1 MPPTT
6 PTADQGGLFRTVR
19 VDLNLATKPFGRARL
34 FWSLS
39 GLAAL
44 VLLLGAVGLGWS
56 YHSKRSVSPQTAQA
70 RAALDQELKQLQAEE
85 AQLMTEL
92 RQAETVDI
100 YDRSFFL
107 NQLLTRK
114 GVSWKRTFD
123 DVEQVLP
130 PRVLMMQI
138 RPEVTAEN
146 NVQLEMQVGAETWND
161 FIEFVSKLESSEVFG
176 PPNVR
181 GYNPPNENEP
191 YYRFQ
196 LTVDYDQQL

>member
-1 MPPTT
+1 M
-6 PTADQGGLFRTVR
+6 R

-39 GLAAL
+39 GLAAT
-44 VLLLGAVGLGWS
+44 VLLLCAVLLGWTYS
-56 YHSKRSVSPQTAQA
+56 SKRAVSPETAQA
-70 RAALDQELKQLQAEE
+70 RAELELQLRQLQAEE
-85 AQLMTEL
+85 TQLMTEL

-123 DVEQVLP
+123 DIEEVLP
-130 PRVLMMQI
+130 ARVLMMQV
-138 RPEVTAEN
+138 RPEVTFEN

-161 FIEFVSKLESSEVFG
+161 FIQFVSALESSEVFG

-191 YYRFQ
+191 FYRFQ

>member
-1 MPPTT
+1 M
-6 PTADQGGLFRTVR
+6 ADQGGRSRTVR
-19 VDLNLATKPFGRARL
+19 VNLNLATRPFGRARL

-39 GLAAL
+39 GLAAAML
-44 VLLLGAVGLGWS
+44 VLAAIGLGWT
-56 YHSKRSVSPQTAQA
+56 YHSKRAVTPETEQA
-70 RAALDQELKQLQAEE
+70 RLAIQQQLSQLGAEE
-85 AQLMTEL
+85 TQLTNEL
-92 RQAETVDI
+92 REAETVDV

-123 DVEQVLP
+123 DVEEVLP

-161 FIEFVSKLESSEVFG
+161 FIELVTELERSAVFQD
-176 PPNVR
+176 PNVR

-196 LTVDYDQQL
+196 LTVQYDQQL

>member
-1 MPPTT
+1 
-6 PTADQGGLFRTVR
+6 VR

-34 FWSLS
+34 FWTLS
-39 GLAAL
+39 GVAVLA
-44 VLLLGAVGLGWS
+44 LLLGATGLGLS
-56 YHSKRSVSPQTAQA
+56 YSANRSVSPEVATA
-70 RAALDQELKQLQAEE
+70 RAEIQRQLSELASEE
-85 AQLMTEL
+85 ARLTAEL

-100 YDRSFFL
+100 YDRSYFL

-123 DVEQVLP
+123 DVEEVLP

-138 RPEVTAEN
+138 RPAVTAEN
-146 NVQLEMQVGAETWND
+146 KVELEMQVGAETWND
-161 FIEFVSKLESSEVFG
+161 FIEFVTELEKSQVFG

-191 YYRFQ
+191 YFRFQ
-196 LTVDYDQQL
+196 LTVSYDQQL

>member
-1 MPPTT
+1 M
-6 PTADQGGLFRTVR
+6 R

-39 GLAAL
+39 ALAGLL
-44 VLLLGAVGLGWS
+44 LLLGAAGLGWT
-56 YHSKRSVSPQTAQA
+56 YYSKRAVSPETAQA
-70 RAALDQELKQLQAEE
+70 RTDLDQQLRQLQAEE
-85 AQLMTEL
+85 AQLTSQL
-92 RQAETVDI
+92 RQPQTVDI

-123 DVEQVLP
+123 DIEQALP

-146 NVQLEMQVGAETWND
+146 KVQLEMQVGAETWND
-161 FIEFVSKLESSEVFG
+161 FIEFVAELEKSAVFG
-176 PPNVR
+176 PPVVR